1 MHRLADRLVI
11 GWPRSATTACSGSS
25 RLTSPN
31 LVQPGRPKAVSST
44 AVDGCSRLLNDAG
57 RQCTGIREQAACA
70 AHAHAATK
78 HRLVH
83 QPPSSCVQNASRVQR
98 QQQHKNKDIQ
108 RHLARARIA
117 PPASQSVRSRQRVAS
132 HDARFAERMI
142 PSVDIIS
149 SLAIDCM
156 LEEMSKSNHSAA
168 LSPPCSPARLFPD
181 GRSNR
186 PGPLFFT
193 PSRQGCM
200 RSRAPT
206 RFWFW
211 DVTRTGKAHA
221 IRSLNIAHPQ
231 LVFFCF
237 FFSSP
242 PQELDTSS
250 SHTFVPCPVLVLCW
264 SSHTYIT

>member
-1 MHRLADRLVI
+1 VYRYTRASGV
-11 GWPRSATTACSGSS
+11 CS
-25 RLTSPN
+25 TCP
-31 LVQPGRPKAVSST
+31 
-44 AVDGCSRLLNDAG
+44 C
-57 RQCTGIREQAACA
+57 CHQAPSCA
-70 AHAHAATK
+70 PAA
-78 HRLVH
+78 
-83 QPPSSCVQNASRVQR
+83 PSSCVQNASRVQR

-231 LVFFCF
+231 LVFFA
-237 FFSSP
+237 SSFLLLLKSWILLP
-242 PQELDTSS
+242 HIPSFL
-250 SHTFVPCPVLVLCW
+250 VPCSCFAGLLT
-264 SSHTYIT
+264 HT